1 MQRTKSQLNAIYY
14 SYRDRAER
22 RRNARK
28 ALYGWLA
35 PGDLSDSAA
44 FWLEHVIDDGCA
56 GEFVPTAGG
65 FCEARSTINWDAVR
79 ASPCYTNLYVAF
91 ERYHASPRYTNLYVA
106 FERYRADARAENS
119 PYYRRRLAKIG
130 LDWKLFNIRPY
141 GTEAIELD

>member
-28 ALYGWLA
+28 ALYGWLC
-35 PGDLSDSAA
+35 PGDLSDSVA
-44 FWLEHVIDDGCA
+44 FWLEYAIDDGCA
-56 GEFVPTAGG
+56 GEFVQTIGG

-79 ASPCYTNLYVAF
+79 G
-91 ERYHASPRYTNLYVA
+91 RPRYNHHYIA
-106 FERYRADARAENS
+106 FERYRAATRAQIS
-119 PYYRRRLAKIG
+119 PYCRRRPAKLGI
-130 LDWKLFNIRPY
+130 DWKAVKRPY